1 MTDAIAPS
9 LRAFLAKGQPVALIT
24 VAEAQGST
32 PREMGAR
39 MLVTERETRGSIGGG
54 ELEFRAIAQARDF
67 LKLNSL
73 PTVLDMALGPE
84 LGQCCGGRVSVSIER
99 ADERALAYIEMAERA
114 AAATR
119 PMVLLFGAG
128 HVGRALARAL
138 SLLPFWVR
146 WIDARRDEF
155 GTAPLGDNVE
165 MIVTER
171 WGEQVGR
178 APPGA
183 AYVVL
188 THSHS
193 LDSLIVS
200 AVLERGDFA
209 YCGLIGSLTKRRVFE
224 HAFREIG
231 IPEHRIARL
240 VCPIGDR
247 GVDDKRPEVIA
258 ALVTAE
264 LVEVFAKAR
273 IDTGLGTEVT

>member
-1 MTDAIAPS
+1 MTDVIAPS
-9 LRAFLAKGQPVALIT
+9 LRTFLAEGRSVALVT
-24 VAEAQGST
+24 VAEAKGST

-67 LKLNSL
+67 LKRYSL
-73 PTVLDMALGPE
+73 PTILDVALGPE

-99 ADERALAYIEMAERA
+99 ADERALASIELAERA
-114 AAATR
+114 AAQTR
-119 PMVLLFGAG
+119 PMVLVFGAG
-128 HVGRALARAL
+128 HVGRALARSL
-138 SLLPFWVR
+138 SLLPFRVR
-146 WIDARRDEF
+146 WIDARGGEF

-171 WGEQVGR
+171 WGEEVGR
-178 APPGA
+178 APPDA

-200 AVLERGDFA
+200 AVLERDFA

-224 HAFREIG
+224 HAFREVG
-231 IPEHRIARL
+231 IPEDRIARL

-247 GVDDKRPEVIA
+247 GVDDKRPEVVA
-258 ALVTAE
+258 ALVAAE

-273 IDTGLGTEVT
+273 RDADLGAEAP

>member
-1 MTDAIAPS
+1 MTDVIAPS

-24 VAEAQGST
+24 VAEAKGST
-32 PREMGAR
+32 PRERGAR
-39 MLVTERETRGSIGGG
+39 MLVTELETRGSIGGG

-67 LKLNSL
+67 LKRNSL
-73 PTVLDMALGPE
+73 PAVLDVALGPE
-84 LGQCCGGRVSVSIER
+84 LGQCCGGRVSVGIER
-99 ADERALAYIEMAERA
+99 ADERALACIELAERA
-114 AAATR
+114 AAEIR

-138 SLLPFWVR
+138 SLLPFRVR
-146 WIDARRDEF
+146 WIDARESEF

-165 MIVTER
+165 TVISER
-171 WGEQVGR
+171 WGEEVGG

-224 HAFREIG
+224 HAFQDIG
-231 IPEHRIARL
+231 IPEDRIARL

-258 ALVTAE
+258 ALVAAE

-273 IDTGLGTEVT
+273 SDANLGTEVG

>member
-9 LRAFLAKGQPVALIT
+9 LRAFLAERQPVALIT
-24 VAEAQGST
+24 VAEAKGST

-54 ELEFRAIAQARDF
+54 ELEFRAIAQARDL
-67 LKLNSL
+67 LKRNSL
-73 PTVLDMALGPE
+73 PAVLDVALGPE
-84 LGQCCGGRVSVSIER
+84 LGQCCGGRVSVCIER
-99 ADERALAYIEMAERA
+99 ADERALAFIELAERA
-114 AAATR
+114 AAETR
-119 PMVLLFGAG
+119 PIVLVFGAG

-138 SLLPFWVR
+138 SLLPFQVR
-146 WIDARRDEF
+146 WIDARKGEF
-155 GTAPLGDNVE
+155 GTAPLGANVE
-165 MIVTER
+165 MIITES
-171 WGEQVGR
+171 WGEEVGR

-224 HAFREIG
+224 HAFRDIG

-240 VCPIGDR
+240 ICPIGDR

-258 ALVTAE
+258 ALVAAE

-273 IDTGLGTEVT
+273 RDTGLGTEVA

>member
-9 LRAFLAKGQPVALIT
+9 LRAFLAERQPVALIT
-24 VAEAQGST
+24 VAEAKGST

-54 ELEFRAIAQARDF
+54 ELEFRAIAQARDL
-67 LKLNSL
+67 LKRNSL
-73 PTVLDMALGPE
+73 PAVLD
-84 LGQCCGGRVSVSIER
+84 V
-99 ADERALAYIEMAERA
+99 AERA
-114 AAATR
+114 AAETR
-119 PMVLLFGAG
+119 PIVLVFGAG

-138 SLLPFWVR
+138 SLLPFQVR
-146 WIDARRDEF
+146 WIDARKGEF
-155 GTAPLGDNVE
+155 GTAPLGANVE
-165 MIVTER
+165 MIITES
-171 WGEQVGR
+171 WGEEVGR

-224 HAFREIG
+224 HAFRDIG

-240 VCPIGDR
+240 ICPIGDR

-258 ALVTAE
+258 ALVAAE

-273 IDTGLGTEVT
+273 RDTGLGTEVA

>member
-9 LRAFLAKGQPVALIT
+9 LRAFLAEGQPVALLT
-24 VAEAQGST
+24 VAEAKGST

-39 MLVTERETRGSIGGG
+39 MLVTGRETRGSIGGG

-67 LKLNSL
+67 LKRNSL
-73 PTVLDMALGPE
+73 PAVLDVALGPE

-99 ADERALAYIEMAERA
+99 ADERALASIELAERA
-114 AAATR
+114 AAETR
-119 PMVLLFGAG
+119 PMVLVFGAG
-128 HVGRALARAL
+128 HVGHALARAL
-138 SLLPFWVR
+138 SLLPFRVR
-146 WIDARRDEF
+146 WIDARKGEF
-155 GTAPLGDNVE
+155 GTVPLGDNVE

-171 WGEQVGR
+171 WGEEVGR
-178 APPGA
+178 AAPGA

-224 HAFREIG
+224 HAFREVG
-231 IPEHRIARL
+231 ISEQRIARL

-258 ALVTAE
+258 ALAAAE

-273 IDTGLGTEVT
+273 RDADLGADVP